1 LYCQFREEKMSKKI
15 GFLVA
20 ATPSVWDGYKKA
32 FEGGLEKKGWTIGS
46 GSGAKDVSIDYQPK
60 DGAAGK
66 PDAYASVANQ
76 FVTTNPVDVIVT
88 AGTAAAQA
96 CRSATSSI
104 PVVFAS
110 VGDPVGCGLVQSL
123 TNPGGN
129 VTGCSNMQL
138 DQAAMDERIT
148 KMRTRLH
155 PTMVGVIGNNN
166 PLVHPIDS
174 ALNLA
179 ARRLQH
185 ANVHYVVCH
194 LRPSDFQSRQSMKD
208 ALARLRQQGVDVL
221 LICSDP
227 LLSANAHNLIQAAH
241 DLGMRTMHEFR
252 EQVEVH
258 GGDRSFGP
266 SFKTL
271 FGKAADMVD
280 QILGGTRPGDIA
292 VYEPSISTF
301 EEAP

>member
-1 LYCQFREEKMSKKI
+1 MSKKI

-20 ATPSVWDGYKKA
+20 ATPSVWQGYKKA
-32 FEGGLEKKGWTIGS
+32 FEDGLKAKGWTIGN
-46 GSGAKDVSIDYQPK
+46 GTGAKDVSIDYQPK
-60 DGAAGK
+60 DGAGGK
-66 PDAYASVANQ
+66 PDTYASAANQ

-104 PVVFAS
+104 PIVFAS
-110 VGDPVGCGLVQSL
+110 AGDPVGCGLVQSL
-123 TNPGGN
+123 AKPGGN

-138 DQAAMDERIT
+138 DQAAMDNRIS
-148 KMRTRLH
+148 KMRTKLN
-155 PTMVGVIGNNN
+155 PTKVGVIGNNN
-166 PLVHPIDS
+166 PPVDPIDS

-185 ANVHYVVCH
+185 VDMPSVVGH
-194 LRPSDFQSRQSMKD
+194 LRPTDFQNSQTIKE
-208 ALARLRQQGVDVL
+208 ALTPLRQQGVDVL
-221 LICSDP
+221 LVCSDP
-227 LLSANAHNLIQAAH
+227 LLSANAGNLIQAAH

-252 EQVEVH
+252 EHVDVH

-266 SFKTL
+266 SFEGL
-271 FGKAADMVD
+271 FSKAADMVD
-280 QILGGTRPGDIA
+280 QILSGTRAGDIP
-292 VYEPSISTF
+292 VYQPSTF

>member
-1 LYCQFREEKMSKKI
+1 MSKKI
-15 GFLVA
+15 GFLIA
-20 ATPSVWDGYKKA
+20 GTPSVWDAYKKA
-32 FEGGLEKKGWTIGS
+32 FEGGLEAKGWTIGN

-60 DGAAGK
+60 DGAAGR
-66 PDAYASVANQ
+66 PDTYATVASQ

-123 TNPGGN
+123 TRPGGN

-138 DQAAMDERIT
+138 DQAAMDERVSRIRA
-148 KMRTRLH
+148 KLN

-166 PLVHPIDS
+166 PPVPPIDS
-174 ALNLA
+174 ALKLA
-179 ARRLQH
+179 ARRLQ
-185 ANVHYVVCH
+185 NTNMPYVVGH
-194 LRPSDFQSRQSMKD
+194 LRPTDFQSSQSMKD
-208 ALARLRQQGVDVL
+208 ALAPLRQQGVDVL

-252 EQVEVH
+252 EHVDVH

-266 SFKTL
+266 SFKAL

-292 VYEPSISTF
+292 VYQPNMGTF

>member
-1 LYCQFREEKMSKKI
+1 MSKKI
-15 GFLVA
+15 GFLIA

-32 FEGGLEKKGWTIGS
+32 FEGGLETKGWTIGN
-46 GSGAKDVSIDYQPK
+46 GSGDKDVSIDYQPQ
-60 DGAAGK
+60 DGAAGR
-66 PDAYASVANQ
+66 PDMYASVANR

-123 TNPGGN
+123 TKPGGN

-138 DQAAMDERIT
+138 DQAAMDERIS
-148 KMRTRLH
+148 RTRTKLN
-155 PTMVGVIGNNN
+155 PTMVGVVGNNN
-166 PLVHPIDS
+166 PKVHPIDS

-179 ARRLQH
+179 ARRLGH
-185 ANVHYVVCH
+185 ASMRYVEIH
-194 LRPSDFQSRQSMKD
+194 LRPTDFQSSESMKK
-208 ALARLRQQGVDVL
+208 ALAPFREQGVDVL

-227 LLSANAHNLIQAAH
+227 LLSANAHNLIDAAH

-252 EQVEVH
+252 EHVDVH
-258 GGDRSFGP
+258 GGDGSFGP
-266 SFKTL
+266 SFKAL

-280 QILGGTRPGDIA
+280 QILSGKPPGDID
-292 VYEPSISTF
+292 VYQPNVSTF

>member
-1 LYCQFREEKMSKKI
+1 MSKKI
-15 GFLVA
+15 GFLIA

-32 FEGGLEKKGWTIGS
+32 FEDGLETKGWTIGN
-46 GSGAKDVSIDYQPK
+46 GSGAKDVSIDYQPQ
-60 DGAAGK
+60 DGAAGR
-66 PDAYASVANQ
+66 PDMYASVANR

-123 TNPGGN
+123 TKPGGN

-138 DQAAMDERIT
+138 DQAAMDERIS
-148 KMRTRLH
+148 RTRTKLN
-155 PTMVGVIGNNN
+155 PTMVGVVGNNN
-166 PLVHPIDS
+166 PKVHPIDS

-179 ARRLQH
+179 ARRLGH
-185 ANVHYVVCH
+185 ANMRYVEIH
-194 LRPSDFQSRQSMKD
+194 LRPADFQSSQSMKK
-208 ALARLRQQGVDVL
+208 ALAPFREQGVDVL

-227 LLSANAHNLIQAAH
+227 LLSANAHNLIDAAH

-252 EQVEVH
+252 EHVDVH
-258 GGDRSFGP
+258 GGDGSFGP
-266 SFKTL
+266 SFKAL

-280 QILGGTRPGDIA
+280 QILSGKPPGDID
-292 VYEPSISTF
+292 VYQPNVSTF